1 MTTEEMKLILEN
13 PWVLLGAM
21 YLATALSAVKQIV
34 AARRDGIAVPSCVDY
49 FGRYWPE
56 TLVAVLGNGL
66 AFATLIATD
75 TLNLASAL
83 GIGYATNSL
92 ADLLRSGGRSATMA
106 GQPKPPAGEPPH
118 DDGTASDDMA

>member
-1 MTTEEMKLILEN
+1 MTTTDDLKHILEN
-13 PWVLLGAM
+13 PLVLLAAM
-21 YLATALSAVKQIV
+21 YIATALSAVKQIV
-34 AARRDGIAVPSCVDY
+34 AARRDGIEVPTCVQY
-49 FGRYWPE
+49 FSKYWPE
-56 TLVAVLGNGL
+56 TLTAVLGNAL

-106 GQPKPPAGEPPH
+106 GKPE
-118 DDGTASDDMA
+118 